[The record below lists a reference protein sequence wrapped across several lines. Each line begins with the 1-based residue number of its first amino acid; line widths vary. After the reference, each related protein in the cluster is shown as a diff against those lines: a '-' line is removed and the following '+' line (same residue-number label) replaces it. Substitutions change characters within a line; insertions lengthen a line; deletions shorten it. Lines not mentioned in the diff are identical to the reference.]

1 MEESFLSRVDSLDS
15 RVRKVLQTCA
25 ILGLEFA
32 LTDVIQVHPEMA
44 EIEIENA
51 LDLAVDEMILVEHS
65 KDDDETISLKSI
77 SLSEDEHT
85 FSSHSKTSRSHSR
98 NTLDDRYFQFSH
110 AMWRNNVLAT
120 MLKERKYELHR
131 LIAETME
138 GDKVLVLEQSNISRL
153 LTIFEHWKACGDF
166 CKAAP
171 LALAVGA
178 RLEEWDLSA
187 QSLELYED
195 ALELSFESIFNAEE
209 EKDPDSEWIQVK
221 AKPMVLDLILR
232 LHICVGLCHQRL
244 GDPEESIFFF
254 EDAYSIIKSA
264 SKIPGMSKALMMPII
279 SSLCVLKL
287 DAHESEYPN
296 DLAEEQATLI
306 ETLLYEANNNGHPVH
321 ICRALSIKASHE
333 ARLCNFEQ
341 SNGCVDTILSIYDIA
356 SHSSD
361 MVAEYGCDFALVSVA
376 ESVQWLYLSQE
387 QEQAE
392 LRADYIMDELLP
404 QVDGMDIDDTM
415 LIILPVISVL
425 MLVDRSKDADW
436 LLKKYII
443 NPYHESGQVSFW
455 SPVFNPL
462 AYVLELILMEES
474 EQYDTDILEDLEAWV
489 MDEESSNYD
498 IELERRAHTL
508 MGELCWRLAY
518 TKEQGDPER
527 RALLDRAAE
536 LLTPIANYPHPDIF
550 LRHTARALLEAM

>member
-1 MEESFLSRVDSLDS
+1 MSRVDSLDI

-25 ILGLEFA
+25 VLGLEFA

-65 KDDDETISLKSI
+65 NEDDETISLKSI

-85 FSSHSKTSRSHSR
+85 YSSHSKTSRSHSR

-138 GDKVLVLEQSNISRL
+138 GDQVLVLEQSNISRL

-244 GDPEESIFFF
+244 GDPQESIFFF

-287 DAHESEYPN
+287 DAHEIDPGDMVE
-296 DLAEEQATLI
+296 DQAKLI
-306 ETLLYEANNNGHPVH
+306 ETLLYEANSNGHPVH
-321 ICRALSIKASHE
+321 LCRALSIKASYE
-333 ARLCNFEQ
+333 ARQGDFDEANE
-341 SNGCVDTILSIYDIA
+341 CVNTILSIYDIA
-356 SHSSD
+356 SHSLD
-361 MVAEYGCDFALVSVA
+361 MVAEYGTDFALVAVA
-376 ESVQWLYLSQE
+376 ESVQWLYLAEE
-387 QEQAE
+387 QELAE
-392 LRADYIMDELLP
+392 QRADYIMDELLP
-404 QVDGMDIDDTM
+404 QVDAMDIDDTM
-415 LIILPVISVL
+415 LVVLPVISVL
-425 MLVDRSKDADW
+425 MLVERSKDADW

-462 AYVLELILMEES
+462 AYVLELILMEET
-474 EQYDTDILEDLEAWV
+474 EQYDVDILDDLEVWV
-489 MDEESSNYD
+489 LDEESSKYD

-518 TKEQGDPER
+518 TKEEGDLER
-527 RALLDRAAE
+527 QALLDRAS
-536 LLTPIANYPHPDIF
+536 
-550 LRHTARALLEAM
+550 ALLSM

>member
-1 MEESFLSRVDSLDS
+1 MEETFLSRFDSLDI

-25 ILGLEFA
+25 VLGLEFA
-32 LTDVIQVHPEMA
+32 LTDVIQVHPEMS
-44 EIEIENA
+44 EIEIENS
-51 LDLAVDEMILVEHS
+51 LDLAVDEMILVEHN
-65 KDDDETISLKSI
+65 DDDETISLKSLSI
-77 SLSEDEHT
+77 SEDEHT
-85 FSSHSKTSRSHSR
+85 YTSQSKTSRSHSR

-110 AMWRNNVLAT
+110 AMWRNNVLTT

-138 GDKVLVLEQSNISRL
+138 GDQILVLEQSNISRL

-287 DAHESEYPN
+287 DAPETGSS
-296 DLAEEQATLI
+296 DDILEEQAKLV
-306 ETLLYEANNNGHPVH
+306 ETLLYEANLNGHPVH

-333 ARLCNFEQ
+333 ARLGNFDLANE
-341 SNGCVDTILSIYDIA
+341 CVNTVLSTYDIA
-356 SHSSD
+356 SHGPD
-361 MVAEYGCDFALVSVA
+361 MVAEYGTDFAMVAVA
-376 ESVQWLYLSQE
+376 ESVQWLYLAEE
-387 QEQAE
+387 QELAE
-392 LRADYIMDELLP
+392 QRADYIMDELLP
-404 QVDGMDIDDTM
+404 QVDMVDIDDTM
-415 LIILPVISVL
+415 LVVLPLISVL

-436 LLKKYII
+436 LLKKYVI

-489 MDEESSNYD
+489 MDEESSKYD

-518 TKEQGDPER
+518 NKEEGDPGR
-527 RALLDRAAE
+527 RALLDRATD
-536 LLTPIANYPHPDIF
+536 LLTPIARYPHPDVF